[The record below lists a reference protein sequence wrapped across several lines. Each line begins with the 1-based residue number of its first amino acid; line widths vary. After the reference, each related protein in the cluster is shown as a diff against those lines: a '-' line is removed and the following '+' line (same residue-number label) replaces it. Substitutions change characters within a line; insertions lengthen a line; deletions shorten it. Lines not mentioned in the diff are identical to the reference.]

1 MKRIIKLIWA
11 WIDWKEIGKQ
21 IAAEYKDA
29 VKVSILLFIVIL
41 MLMIGMANH
50 DYNQIFE
57 RQNYL
62 ERRMNSFDLNIP
74 NMTEVK

>member
-1 MKRIIKLIWA
+1 MKLLKLIWA
-11 WIDWKEIGKQ
+11 WVDWKELKRQ

-50 DYNQIFE
+50 DYNRIFE

-62 ERRMNSFDLNIP
+62 ESRMNSFDRNIP